1 MVKKYLIPHHG
12 NGYRPHFFKGGHI
25 AFLFIFCAA
34 IFISS
39 QYAIRHVGEWNLATA
54 IAPDFLIDLANKDR
68 ASAGQSDLVE
78 NPKLAEAARLKA
90 EDMASKEYFAHNSP
104 EGLTPWHW
112 FAAVDYNFAYAGEN
126 LAVNFSDSEPLQKA
140 WMDSPLH
147 RANILNG
154 QFTEIGIGV
163 ARGTYK
169 GKQTLF
175 VAQMFGAPKL
185 AVVTPTQQPV
195 QNTTALVTPVTVT
208 PVQEVTPIRVA
219 VVSEHATE
227 KEQFV
232 SVRNASV
239 QAASV
244 VSIPQPESRTES
256 SPAAPWYAKFVFNPA
271 LLAQYAFSLIMAVT
285 IIAIALLIGIEAS
298 RRHPK
303 DVVFGCALFA
313 LVLGLL
319 VWNSQLLA

>member
-25 AFLFIFCAA
+25 AFLFIVCAA
-34 IFISS
+34 VFISS
-39 QYAIRHVGEWNLATA
+39 QYAIRHVGEWNLATV

-68 ASAGQSDLVE
+68 ANAGQSELVE

-90 EDMASKEYFAHNSP
+90 EDMASKQYFAHDSP
-104 EGLTPWHW
+104 DGLTPWHW
-112 FAAVDYNFAYAGEN
+112 FAAVDYDFAYAGEN

-185 AVVTPTQQPV
+185 AIVTPQPKAV
-195 QNTTALVTPVTVT
+195 ESATALVTPVVTKPVEQVT
-208 PVQEVTPIRVA
+208 PVRVA
-219 VVSEHATE
+219 IVSEHATE

-244 VSIPQPESRTES
+244 VSIPQPQSVVESA
-256 SPAAPWYAKFVFNPA
+256 PAAPWYAKFVFNPA
-271 LLAQYAFSLIMAVT
+271 LVAQYAFSLIMVLT
-285 IIAIALLIGIEAS
+285 IIAISLLIGLEAS

-303 DVVFGCALFA
+303 DVVFGCALFIM
-313 LVLGLL
+313 LLGLL
-319 VWNSQLLA
+319 MWNSQLLV